1 MNAGEMVLSALSSLR
16 ANLLRSSLTMLGIFI
31 GVASIIAIIAIGRGG
46 QEAIVSTIES
56 QRVQN
61 TIQIIPRELVAPG
74 LPQPGQVLQF
84 SQSDFDLAR
93 TFPGV
98 QSVYYTLYGQATMQS
113 ASKSVSAN
121 VDGGPSYLNEIGHF
135 VVVRGRMYS
144 QSDLIAHRKVAL
156 INQSLAIKLFGQQNP
171 LGQIV
176 QLGGMPL
183 QVIGVTQS
191 TQVNFLS
198 GIYGSDTLYMPS
210 TTCTDLFPNW
220 GITEMDVQAQ
230 PGVNKTELAKRIVLA
245 LNIHAHNAQAF
256 EDSSGFLL
264 GLEHTVGTVT
274 HILTLVIGAIAGI
287 ALLVG
292 GIGVMNIMLVSVTE
306 RTEEIGIRMS
316 LGATRRAILQQFLVE
331 SVTITLIGGGLG
343 IGLGILVA
351 EIVHWVANL
360 PAAISWWAVA
370 GSFVFSGV
378 IGILCGLYPAN
389 KAARL
394 NPIDALRYE

>member
-1 MNAGEMVLSALSSLR
+1 MSAGEMLLSALTSLR

-31 GVASIIAIIAIGRGG
+31 GVASIIAIVAIGKGG
-46 QEAIVSTIES
+46 QTAIVSTIES

-61 TIQIIPRELVAPG
+61 TIQIIPSELVAPG
-74 LPQPGQVLQF
+74 LPQPGQILQF

-98 QSVYYTLYGQATMQS
+98 QNVYYTLYGTATIQTPT
-113 ASKSVSAN
+113 KSLSIS

-135 VVVRGRMYS
+135 AVVSGRMYT
-144 QSDLIAHRKVAL
+144 QADVIAHRRVVL
-156 INQSLAIKLFGQQNP
+156 INQSLAQKLFGAQNP
-171 LGQIV
+171 IGQVVSI
-176 QLGGMPL
+176 GGVPL

-198 GIYGSDTLYMPS
+198 AVYGSDTAYMPA
-210 TTCTDLFPNW
+210 TTCADLFPNW
-220 GITEMDVQAQ
+220 GITEMDIQTY
-230 PGVNKTELAKRIVLA
+230 PGVNKAQLSKRIVLA
-245 LNIHAHNAQAF
+245 LNIHDHQAGAF

-264 GLEHTVGTVT
+264 GIEKTVGTVT
-274 HILTLVIGAIAGI
+274 RILTLVIGAIAGI

-306 RTEEIGIRMS
+306 RTQEIGIRMS
-316 LGATRRAILQQFLVE
+316 LGATRKAILLQFLVE
-331 SVTITLIGGGLG
+331 SVMITLIGGGCG
-343 IGLGILVA
+343 IGLGVLVA
-351 EIVHWVANL
+351 AIVHWLSGL
-360 PAAISWWAVA
+360 PAAVSWWAVA

-378 IGILCGLYPAN
+378 IGVLCGLYPAN